1 MFDMHCHIL
10 PKVDDGSRSWGM
22 SVHMLRQAAEEGIR
36 VIFATPHCYPEYWEY
51 DPQELEEKMEL
62 LRELIR
68 QYQIPI
74 QLYLGSEVRWSSSV
88 PERLAQGQCLT
99 MAGTKYALV
108 EFSVKDP
115 IFRIEDGLQA
125 LIAAGYRPIIAH
137 IERYESLRQAIHQ
150 IEAWVNAGVLVQ
162 CNASALSG
170 ADGMR
175 MSSFSH
181 KLMKQ
186 GLVHLIG
193 TDAHSDKWR
202 KPELRS
208 CLTSLEKKYGADLVE
223 ELMIDNPQRLLRGE
237 L

>member
-10 PKVDDGSRSWGM
+10 PQVDDGSKSWRM
-22 SVHMLRQAAEEGIR
+22 SVHMLRQAVGEGIR
-36 VIFATPHCYPEYWEY
+36 VIFATPHCYPEYWDY
-51 DPQELEEKMEL
+51 DPIELQEKLLLLQEL
-62 LRELIR
+62 IC

-74 QLYLGSEVRWSSSV
+74 ELYLGSEVRWCSSV
-88 PERLAQGQCLT
+88 PEWLSQGKCLT
-99 MAGTKYALV
+99 MADTNYVLV
-108 EFSVKDP
+108 EFSVKDSL
-115 IFRIEDGLQA
+115 FHIEDGLQT

-137 IERYESLRQAIHQ
+137 IERYESLRQAISQ
-150 IEAWVNAGVLVQ
+150 IQAWVNAGVVVQ
-162 CNASALSG
+162 CNASSLAG

-175 MSSFSH
+175 MSTFAH

-208 CLTSLEKKYGADLVE
+208 CLSVLEKKYGVDLVE
-223 ELMIDNPQRLLRGE
+223 ELMIENPQRLLRGE